1 MGDGLRFSPK
11 PKAKRIEDKKVLRY
25 VVQKRD
31 GICMVGLALPGK
43 YGPCSAGL
51 DPHHIINQGAGGDD
65 TKENLITLCRYHHD
79 LAQSKRIPVEELRGI
94 LTKYFRYDYGAIP
107 EAGRLP

>member
-1 MGDGLRFSPK
+1 MSDGLRFSPK
-11 PKAKRIEDKKVLRY
+11 PKPKRIEDKQVLRY

-51 DPHHIINQGAGGDD
+51 DPHHIVNQGAGGYD
-65 TKENLITLCRYHHD
+65 
-79 LAQSKRIPVEELRGI
+79 VE
-94 LTKYFRYDYGAIP
+94 
-107 EAGRLP
+107 